1 MTAAHPSTTPDIDSE
16 TDLVLDTDIGSDVDD
31 LLALAVIFASP
42 SLSLR
47 GVTTVYGDTTLRAQ
61 MVARACR
68 LSDHL
73 VRPIIPGLTA
83 TRSGR
88 EVWWAGH
95 EGALMPD
102 LGSES
107 IDADADAVRL
117 LAQSET
123 VIAVGPLTNLAAAVD
138 SRSTLCRDF
147 YVMGGRFT
155 GPGAEHNIRSDAD
168 AAAAVFAS
176 GVRTTVVGLEQT
188 TRVRVGNEVA
198 DALAA
203 HGEFGA
209 LLAAE
214 LRQFW
219 DFAGETSNVPHD
231 PIAVLM
237 LTDPELFAFAIGR
250 ITVVTEGDDAGV
262 TTFVAEDGGPHRI
275 VVDLDEAAVAETI
288 TARLVAASS
297 APRGR

>member
-1 MTAAHPSTTPDIDSE
+1 MSGAEPRNLTPMPLTDIVFD
-16 TDLVLDTDIGSDVDD
+16 TDLGSDVDD
-31 LLALAVIFASP
+31 LLALALIFASP

-73 VRPIIPGLTA
+73 VRPIIPGLAA

-102 LGSES
+102 LDSES
-107 IDADADAVRL
+107 IDADADAVLL
-117 LAQSET
+117 LARSET
-123 VIAVGPLTNLAAAVD
+123 VVAVGPLTNLAAAVETD
-138 SRSTLCRDF
+138 SPRCKDF
-147 YVMGGRFT
+147 YLMGGRFT
-155 GPGAEHNIRSDAD
+155 GPGTEHNIVSDAD
-168 AAAAVFAS
+168 AAAAVFDS

-188 TRVRVGNEVA
+188 TRVRVGNDVA
-198 DALAA
+198 EELAA
-203 HGEFGA
+203 RGEYGA

-237 LTDPELFAFAIGR
+237 ITDPGLFTFADGR
-250 ITVVTEGDDAGV
+250 VSVETAGDDTGV
-262 TTFVAEDGGPHRI
+262 TTFLAEDGGPHRI
-275 VVDLDEAAVAETI
+275 VVDLDEAGVAAAI
-288 TARLVAASS
+288 TDRLVAAAS
-297 APRGR
+297 GRPGR

>member
-1 MTAAHPSTTPDIDSE
+1 MAPTDI
-16 TDLVLDTDIGSDVDD
+16 VFDTDIGSDVDD

-47 GVTTVYGDTTLRAQ
+47 GVTTVYGNTTLRAG

-68 LSDHL
+68 LSDQL
-73 VRPIIPGLTA
+73 VRPIIPGLA
-83 TRSGR
+83 STRSGR

-95 EGALMPD
+95 EGALMAD
-102 LGSES
+102 LDSES

-117 LAQSET
+117 LAHSET
-123 VIAVGPLTNLAAAVD
+123 VVAVGPLTNVAAAVE
-138 SRSTLCRDF
+138 TENPLCKNF

-155 GPGAEHNIRSDAD
+155 GAGTEHNIRSDVD
-168 AAAAVFAS
+168 AAAVVFAS
-176 GVRTTVVGLEQT
+176 GVPTTVVGLEQT

-198 DALAA
+198 DLLATS
-203 HGEFGA
+203 GDFGA

-214 LRQFW
+214 MRQFW
-219 DFAGETSNVPHD
+219 DFAQETSNVPHD

-237 LTDPELFAFAIGR
+237 ITNPELFTFAGGHV
-250 ITVVTEGDDAGV
+250 TVATDGDDPGV
-262 TTFVAEDGGPHRI
+262 TTFAAEDGGPHRI
-275 VVDLDEAAVAETI
+275 VVDLDVAAVAVEI
-288 TARLVAASS
+288 TARLIAAGS